1 VEQVAMNL
9 RIDIGQIHY
18 SGWTRI
24 DAAVPQGLCDRL
36 VDSLESEA
44 GVPVNNP
51 SRWGV
56 YGGEMR
62 DLVPIWGHQTQWDI
76 RQHPN
81 MHRVWAQLC
90 GTERLGVSLDSC
102 RFTPP
107 WKLGHAEPGA
117 LHWDQNPWNAA
128 KRMFQGVLALT
139 DTAIDQGGFCCVPSL
154 YRNPDAWPVEPIIDE
169 AGAEEWLANTNGC
182 EIVHVPARAGDLVV
196 WDSRLPHSDSKNLSG
211 KPRIAFYVMMGPT
224 DEGLRRTSVES
235 WRSGRCVPWWRD
247 RYGYDR
253 IETWPPANLTEL
265 GRRLLGLDPWP

>member
-1 VEQVAMNL
+1 MDL
-9 RIDIGQIHY
+9 RIDVGQIHH

-24 DAAVPQGLCDRL
+24 DAAVPRELCDRL
-36 VDSLESEA
+36 VDALESEV
-44 GVPVNNP
+44 GVPVNDP
-51 SRWGV
+51 SRWDV

-117 LHWDQNPWNAA
+117 IHWDHNPWNAA

-139 DTAIDQGGFCCVPSL
+139 KKHGPAMVEDACAVALETGASNYYRFVRRYLERGPQLPLSL
-154 YRNPDAWPVEPIIDE
+154 RQVDPLIRE
-169 AGAEEWLANTNGC
+169 
-182 EIVHVPARAGDLVV
+182 
-196 WDSRLPHSDSKNLSG
+196 
-211 KPRIAFYVMMGPT
+211 
-224 DEGLRRTSVES
+224 
-235 WRSGRCVPWWRD
+235 
-247 RYGYDR
+247 
-253 IETWPPANLTEL
+253 LTEY
-265 GRRLLGLDPWP
+265 RDFIQSKTRENQS